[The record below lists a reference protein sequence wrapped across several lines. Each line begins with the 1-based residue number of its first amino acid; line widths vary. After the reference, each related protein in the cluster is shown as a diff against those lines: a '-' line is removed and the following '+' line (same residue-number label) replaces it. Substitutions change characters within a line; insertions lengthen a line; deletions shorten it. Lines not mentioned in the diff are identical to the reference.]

1 MDSTEGWPPSA
12 TSSQTLLKSPNALA
26 TLHHAECPD
35 CLLHCVS
42 SDINNGVYRCGFAQT
57 QEAYEEAFE

>member
-1 MDSTEGWPPSA
+1 MDSTGGRGPLGYILPDA
-12 TSSQTLLKSPNALA
+12 MLPNALA
-26 TLHHAECPD
+26 ALHHAEYPD
-35 CLLHCVS
+35 RLLGCLY